1 MPHDFSK
8 CTSNVCLSGNLGF
21 NNGKSPEKCI
31 FAAGACLPKQSPYHW
46 VEIRGRFVD
55 GEWSSH
61 FPKHF
66 GKLTLGLCLQG
77 CLKVCRRKGRGGWF
91 SNLLVLTNPLLTRS
105 GEDPSG
111 NQTKENRR
119 NLCSAGSVPLI
130 WLMMQPHQCHCKL
143 KGGGENR

>member
-8 CTSNVCLSGNLGF
+8 CTSNVCLSANLGF
-21 NNGKSPEKCI
+21 NNGKSPEKRI

-55 GEWSSH
+55 GEWSSR

-77 CLKVCRRKGRGGWF
+77 CLKVHRRKGRGVVQQSARSHHPSPDQIRGRSKREPTQGKQEKSLF
-91 SNLLVLTNPLLTRS
+91 SWISPLDLVDDATT
-105 GEDPSG
+105 
-111 NQTKENRR
+111 
-119 NLCSAGSVPLI
+119 SVPL
-130 WLMMQPHQCHCKL
+130 QAQ
-143 KGGGENR
+143 RRR